1 MKDLEKLLQE
11 VTIYKMSNIKPN
23 YSELARIH
31 NCDRRTIKEYFK
43 DNKQVKERKKEV
55 SKLDKYKEEIQ
66 LKLTIPGV
74 TVSGIYQYLK
84 DKYKNED
91 VGSASNLRAY
101 ILKNKLREKK
111 NNEFHPRYE
120 TEYGKQMQFDWKEN
134 ITLKNKQGELYTF
147 NVFSAILCASRF
159 HIFIYSKNKTRI
171 DVERCL
177 VNAFEIIGG
186 MPEEILTDNMS
197 SIVNMQTHE
206 FDKEFKNFAKDMG
219 TKPRKCKVRHAY
231 TKGKVESSN
240 RFINWIK
247 PYEGEFETEGDIKK
261 IIQEI
266 MRKANNQVNDTTGVP
281 PLMLY
286 EKEREYLK
294 PLPNQKLMNEYKNDT
309 ISTTVSNS
317 ALIYYKGIRYSVS
330 PEYINKTVYLTQIG
344 NQLYIYYN
352 KNLIKEHTISEKKIN
367 YDEEDYILGLREI
380 MQKADE
386 EEIEKQAKKQLE
398 IIGKIL

>member
-23 YSELARIH
+23 YSELARMH

-43 DNKQVKERKKEV
+43 EDKQVKERKKEV

-66 LKLTIPGV
+66 LKLSIPRV
-74 TVSGIYQYLK
+74 TASGIYQYLK
-84 DKYKNED
+84 EKYKNED

-134 ITLKNKQGELYTF
+134 IRLKNKQGEIYTF

-206 FDKEFKNFAKDMG
+206 FDKEFKNFAKEMG

-247 PYEGEFETEGDIKK
+247 PYEGEFETEGDIIK

-294 PLPNQKLMNEYKNDT
+294 PLPNQQLMNEYKNDT

-330 PEYINKTVYLTQIG
+330 PEYVNKTVYLTQIG

-380 MQKADE
+380 MHEADE

>member
-1 MKDLEKLLQE
+1 
-11 VTIYKMSNIKPN
+11 
-23 YSELARIH
+23 
-31 NCDRRTIKEYFK
+31 
-43 DNKQVKERKKEV
+43 
-55 SKLDKYKEEIQ
+55 
-66 LKLTIPGV
+66 
-74 TVSGIYQYLK
+74 
-84 DKYKNED
+84 
-91 VGSASNLRAY
+91 
-101 ILKNKLREKK
+101 
-111 NNEFHPRYE
+111 
-120 TEYGKQMQFDWKEN
+120 
-134 ITLKNKQGELYTF
+134 
-147 NVFSAILCASRF
+147 
-159 HIFIYSKNKTRI
+159 
-171 DVERCL
+171 
-177 VNAFEIIGG
+177 
-186 MPEEILTDNMS
+186 
-197 SIVNMQTHE
+197 
-206 FDKEFKNFAKDMG
+206 MG

-247 PYEGEFETEGDIKK
+247 PYEGDFETEGDLIK

-294 PLPNQKLMNEYKNDT
+294 PLPNEKLMNEYKNDT

-344 NQLYIYYN
+344 SQLYIYYN
-352 KNLIKEHTISEKKIN
+352 KNLIKEHRISEKKIN
-367 YDEEDYILGLREI
+367 YDEEDYILGLKEI

>member
-219 TKPRKCKVRHAY
+219 IKPRKCKVRHAY

>member
-31 NCDRRTIKEYFK
+31 DCDRRTIKEYFK
-43 DNKQVKERKKEV
+43 DNKQIKERKKEV

-66 LKLTIPGV
+66 LKLSIPGV

-231 TKGKVESSN
+231 TKGKVES
-240 RFINWIK
+240 
-247 PYEGEFETEGDIKK
+247 
-261 IIQEI
+261 
-266 MRKANNQVNDTTGVP
+266 
-281 PLMLY
+281 
-286 EKEREYLK
+286 
-294 PLPNQKLMNEYKNDT
+294 
-309 ISTTVSNS
+309 
-317 ALIYYKGIRYSVS
+317 
-330 PEYINKTVYLTQIG
+330 
-344 NQLYIYYN
+344 
-352 KNLIKEHTISEKKIN
+352 
-367 YDEEDYILGLREI
+367 
-380 MQKADE
+380 
-386 EEIEKQAKKQLE
+386 
-398 IIGKIL
+398 

>member
-23 YSELARIH
+23 YSELARMH

-43 DNKQVKERKKEV
+43 DDKQVKERKKEV

-66 LKLTIPGV
+66 LKLSIPGV

>member
-23 YSELARIH
+23 YSELARMH

-43 DNKQVKERKKEV
+43 DDKQVKERKKEV

-66 LKLTIPGV
+66 LKLSIPGV

-101 ILKNKLREKK
+101 VSKNKLREKK

-219 TKPRKCKVRHAY
+219 IKPRKCKVRHAY

-294 PLPNQKLMNEYKNDT
+294 PLPNQQLMNEYKNDT